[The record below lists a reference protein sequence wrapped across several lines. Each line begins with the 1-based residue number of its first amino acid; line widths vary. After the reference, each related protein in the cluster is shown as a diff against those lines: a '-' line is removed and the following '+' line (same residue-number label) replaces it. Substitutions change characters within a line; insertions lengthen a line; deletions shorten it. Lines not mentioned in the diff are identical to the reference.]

1 MRTIDFRCT
10 SLLITT
16 VGIVLVADGCATT
29 PGPESTLELAAGS
42 RPNILL
48 IVVDDLA
55 YTDLGVY
62 GGEIGTPHLDSLAR
76 SGLQLTHFYAAATCS
91 PTRAMLLS
99 GTDNH
104 IAGLGTMAG
113 DQTEN
118 QINQPGYEGYLNFDV
133 VSLPALLRDGGYNT
147 LMTGKWH
154 LGVEEETAPAARGFT
169 RSFALLPGGGGH
181 FDDLPLFAGEES
193 LYREDRELVSLPE
206 DFYSTRFYT
215 ERLIEY
221 IDEQKDD
228 GRPFFAYLAYT
239 APHWP
244 LQAPDESIALYRG
257 RYDTGYD
264 VLHAQRL
271 QRLKEL
277 GLLAGDVE
285 PFPRL
290 PDQRPWAELSE
301 AERQVETRKMEIY
314 AAMVRDIDVYVGRLI
329 EHLTQIGE
337 YENTVIF
344 FLSDNGAE
352 GHDLHAVWPDDLK
365 AHTDVCCD
373 NSLEN
378 MGRPDSYVYYGPNWA
393 RAGAAPFRMYKAFAN
408 EGGIRVPAF
417 VSHPGIH
424 RVGNV
429 SHAFSSVMDVMP
441 TILDLAGVTHPGTSY
456 AGRAI
461 RPMQGRSML
470 PLLRGES
477 DHVHGQPFVMGW
489 ELFGRRAIRSGNWKL
504 VWTTR
509 PYGPDAWQL
518 YDLASD
524 PAEMKDLSND
534 FPQRRKELLALWEQY
549 AADNRVILPDEPSSY

>member
-1 MRTIDFRCT
+1 
-10 SLLITT
+10 
-16 VGIVLVADGCATT
+16 
-29 PGPESTLELAAGS
+29 
-42 RPNILL
+42 
-48 IVVDDLA
+48 
-55 YTDLGVY
+55 
-62 GGEIGTPHLDSLAR
+62 
-76 SGLQLTHFYAAATCS
+76 
-91 PTRAMLLS
+91 MLLS

-104 IAGLGTMAG
+104 IAGMGTLVG

-118 QINQPGYEGYLNFDV
+118 QIHQPGYEGYLNFDV
-133 VSLPALLRDGGYNT
+133 VSLATLLRDADYNT

-154 LGVEEETAPAARGFT
+154 LGAEEETAPIARGFT

-181 FDDLPLFAGEES
+181 FDDLPLFEGEKAP
-193 LYREDRELVSLPE
+193 YREDRERVSLPE

-221 IDEQKDD
+221 IDQQKHD
-228 GRPFFAYLAYT
+228 GLPFFAYLAYT

-244 LQAPDESIALYRG
+244 LQAPDDSIALYRG
-257 RYDTGYD
+257 RYDSGYD
-264 VLHAQRL
+264 VLHAQRV

-290 PDQRPWAELSE
+290 PGQRPWAELSE
-301 AERQVETRKMEIY
+301 AERRVEARKMEIY

-329 EHLTQIGE
+329 GYLKQIGE

-352 GHDLHAVWPDDLK
+352 GHDLHAAWPELTD
-365 AHTDVCCD
+365 HTDVCCD
-373 NSLEN
+373 NRLEN

-393 RAGAAPFRMYKAFAN
+393 RAGVAPFRMYKAFVN

-417 VSHPGIH
+417 VSHPGI
-424 RVGNV
+424 RDAGNV
-429 SHAFSSVMDVMP
+429 SHTSLTVMDVMP
-441 TILDLAGVTHPGTSY
+441 TILELAGVAHPGRSY

-461 RPMQGRSML
+461 WPLQGRSML

-477 DHVHGQPFVMGW
+477 DRVHAQPFVMGW
-489 ELFGRRAIRSGNWKL
+489 ELLGRRAIRSGDWKL
-504 VWTTR
+504 VWTTA

-524 PAEMKDLSND
+524 PAENNDLSTD
-534 FPQRRKELLALWEQY
+534 FPEKRNELLALWEQY
-549 AADNRVILPDEPSSY
+549 AAENRVILPDEPSRY